1 MFGVKKRK
9 GRFEAPHV
17 FVILFT
23 LIIAASIMTYLIPAG
38 HFERVELGGRMV
50 IDPESFVYVEQTPVG
65 IFAALNCITAGI
77 GEVSEI
83 IAFLLIMGGSFH
95 VIQSTDAIKIGI
107 GRIAVAGAKSGRDKF
122 LIPVLMAAF
131 AAGGVI
137 RCRIQNAFQPICGN
151 LCTGP
156 GIPGRRGHG
165 RGTVQSGSRYP
176 DPGKYNRYNIIQL
189 LFPVVPDSGGSLQPG
204 DLSVP
209 MPFKFPDPVRFRPGS
224 RFNPYFSPSGRFNRR
239 DETDNCRCLPAWRC
253 NLQYTHADFGI
264 LYGSFVSCQYTVGKM
279 GKMDSSPDWTAI
291 SGRCCCRHDC
301 PVHPPWAILKSFNII
316 KIRRAGCVNGK
327 KRN

>member
-95 VIQSTDAIKIGI
+95 VIGSIC
-107 GRIAVAGAKSGRDKF
+107 SG
-122 LIPVLMAAF
+122 
-131 AAGGVI
+131 
-137 RCRIQNAFQPICGN
+137 
-151 LCTGP
+151 
-156 GIPGRRGHG
+156 GRRIWHG
-165 RGTVQSGSRYP
+165 GGNASIYRNYGN
-176 DPGKYNRYNIIQL
+176 PGN
-189 LFPVVPDSGGSLQPG
+189 
-204 DLSVP
+204 
-209 MPFKFPDPVRFRPGS
+209 
-224 RFNPYFSPSGRFNRR
+224 
-239 DETDNCRCLPAWRC
+239 
-253 NLQYTHADFGI
+253 
-264 LYGSFVSCQYTVGKM
+264 
-279 GKMDSSPDWTAI
+279 
-291 SGRCCCRHDC
+291 
-301 PVHPPWAILKSFNII
+301 VHGL
-316 KIRRAGCVNGK
+316 
-327 KRN
+327 

>member
-131 AAGGVI
+131 AAGGVVFGMAEETLPFI
-137 RCRIQNAFQPICGN
+137 AIMVILAMSMGFDSI
-151 LCTGP
+151 TG
-156 GIPGRRGHG
+156 
-165 RGTVQSGSRYP
+165 
-176 DPGKYNRYNIIQL
+176 
-189 LFPVVPDSGGSLQPG
+189 
-204 DLSVP
+204 
-209 MPFKFPDPVRFRPGS
+209 
-224 RFNPYFSPSGRFNRR
+224 
-239 DETDNCRCLPAWRC
+239 
-253 NLQYTHADFGI
+253 
-264 LYGSFVSCQYTVGKM
+264 
-279 GKMDSSPDWTAI
+279 TAI
-291 SGRCCCRHDC
+291 ALVGACAG
-301 PVHPPWAILKSFNII
+301 PVHRSLL
-316 KIRRAGCVNGK
+316 
-327 KRN
+327 

>member
-95 VIQSTDAIKIGI
+95 VIQSTDAL
-107 GRIAVAGAKSGRDKF
+107 S
-122 LIPVLMAAF
+122 LIHISEP
-131 AAGGVI
+131 
-137 RCRIQNAFQPICGN
+137 
-151 LCTGP
+151 T
-156 GIPGRRGHG
+156 
-165 RGTVQSGSRYP
+165 
-176 DPGKYNRYNIIQL
+176 
-189 LFPVVPDSGGSLQPG
+189 
-204 DLSVP
+204 
-209 MPFKFPDPVRFRPGS
+209 RP
-224 RFNPYFSPSGRFNRR
+224 
-239 DETDNCRCLPAWRC
+239 
-253 NLQYTHADFGI
+253 
-264 LYGSFVSCQYTVGKM
+264 
-279 GKMDSSPDWTAI
+279 
-291 SGRCCCRHDC
+291 
-301 PVHPPWAILKSFNII
+301 
-316 KIRRAGCVNGK
+316 
-327 KRN
+327 

>member
-131 AAGGVI
+131 AAGGVV
-137 RCRIQNAFQPICGN
+137 CVSP
-151 LCTGP
+151 P
-156 GIPGRRGHG
+156 
-165 RGTVQSGSRYP
+165 
-176 DPGKYNRYNIIQL
+176 
-189 LFPVVPDSGGSLQPG
+189 
-204 DLSVP
+204 LSPRV
-209 MPFKFPDPVRFRPGS
+209 
-224 RFNPYFSPSGRFNRR
+224 
-239 DETDNCRCLPAWRC
+239 C
-253 NLQYTHADFGI
+253 
-264 LYGSFVSCQYTVGKM
+264 
-279 GKMDSSPDWTAI
+279 AI
-291 SGRCCCRHDC
+291 
-301 PVHPPWAILKSFNII
+301 VT
-316 KIRRAGCVNGK
+316 
-327 KRN
+327 

>member
-122 LIPVLMAAF
+122 LIPVLMA
-131 AAGGVI
+131 GS
-137 RCRIQNAFQPICGN
+137 ICSG
-151 LCTGP
+151 
-156 GIPGRRGHG
+156 GRRIWHG
-165 RGTVQSGSRYP
+165 GGNASIYRNYGN
-176 DPGKYNRYNIIQL
+176 PGN
-189 LFPVVPDSGGSLQPG
+189 
-204 DLSVP
+204 
-209 MPFKFPDPVRFRPGS
+209 
-224 RFNPYFSPSGRFNRR
+224 
-239 DETDNCRCLPAWRC
+239 
-253 NLQYTHADFGI
+253 
-264 LYGSFVSCQYTVGKM
+264 
-279 GKMDSSPDWTAI
+279 
-291 SGRCCCRHDC
+291 
-301 PVHPPWAILKSFNII
+301 VHGL
-316 KIRRAGCVNGK
+316 
-327 KRN
+327 

>member
-38 HFERVELGGRMV
+38 HFEWVELGGRMV

-107 GRIAVAGAKSGRDKF
+107 GRIAVAG
-122 LIPVLMAAF
+122 
-131 AAGGVI
+131 
-137 RCRIQNAFQPICGN
+137 
-151 LCTGP
+151 
-156 GIPGRRGHG
+156 
-165 RGTVQSGSRYP
+165 
-176 DPGKYNRYNIIQL
+176 
-189 LFPVVPDSGGSLQPG
+189 
-204 DLSVP
+204 
-209 MPFKFPDPVRFRPGS
+209 
-224 RFNPYFSPSGRFNRR
+224 
-239 DETDNCRCLPAWRC
+239 
-253 NLQYTHADFGI
+253 
-264 LYGSFVSCQYTVGKM
+264 
-279 GKMDSSPDWTAI
+279 
-291 SGRCCCRHDC
+291 
-301 PVHPPWAILKSFNII
+301 
-316 KIRRAGCVNGK
+316 GK
-327 KRN
+327 KRQGQILNSSLNGSICSGGRRIWHGGGNASIYRNYGNPGNVHGL